1 MPSARMG
8 SGRSIPPVEKDSL
21 NQARDADHHE
31 VGKQHADEH
40 VERGRQGCP
49 GQIELTRVT
58 TPGRRASR
66 CRIVTGD
73 CEPRHSIVEDSQRQ
87 GREEGVVEQ
96 QRDRRDRLCALKP
109 HRPEELRGQP
119 RDELIDEPRGVRVGG
134 DSETVFPEPSLGQE
148 VVDRER
154 ALGGLRRVVG
164 NG

>member
-21 NQARDADHHE
+21 NQLRDADHYE

-49 GQIELTRVT
+49 EQIELTRVT
-58 TPGRRASR
+58 TPGRRARR

-96 QRDRRDRLCALKP
+96 QRDRRDRLRALKP
-109 HRPEELRGQP
+109 H
-119 RDELIDEPRGVRVGG
+119 
-134 DSETVFPEPSLGQE
+134 
-148 VVDRER
+148 
-154 ALGGLRRVVG
+154 
-164 NG
+164 